1 MTGTSAVWAAQRVP
15 DGHISLVANQF
26 VIRAVKKGGGGGGAG
41 DEDEEFMYSDNLWD
55 VAQRNGLWLPDQGG

>member
-1 MTGTSAVWAAQRVP
+1 MP